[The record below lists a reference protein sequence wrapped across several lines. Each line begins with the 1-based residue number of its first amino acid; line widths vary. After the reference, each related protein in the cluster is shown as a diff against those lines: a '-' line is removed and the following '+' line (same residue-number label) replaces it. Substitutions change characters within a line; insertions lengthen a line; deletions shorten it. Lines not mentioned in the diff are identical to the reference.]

1 MDVFLKCHEIND
13 LLISKDYNEAR
24 DELIK
29 LLDYHKTNNIK
40 YSPVLNN
47 LIREVGLYPYIEY
60 ETSNWQEKFVFDAFK
75 IDVGKQ
81 QATLH
86 REQSFLLREL
96 LENKNIAVSAPTSFG
111 KSFVIDAFIQHKNP
125 KNVVLIVPTIALMDE
140 TRRRLYKKFSDKY
153 KIITTTDV
161 ELVEYNI
168 LIFPQERAINYIN
181 RLKEIDLLVVD
192 EFYKASSLFESTDRS
207 SIL

>member
-1 MDVFLKCHEIND
+1 M
-13 LLISKDYNEAR
+13 
-24 DELIK
+24 
-29 LLDYHKTNNIK
+29 
-40 YSPVLNN
+40 
-47 LIREVGLYPYIEY
+47 
-60 ETSNWQEKFVFDAFK
+60 
-75 IDVGKQ
+75 
-81 QATLH
+81 H
-86 REQSFLLREL
+86 REQSLLLKKL

-111 KSFVIDAFIQHKNP
+111 KSFVIDAFIQHKQP

-161 ELVEYNI
+161 ELAEYNI

-181 RLKEIDLLVVD
+181 HLKEIDLLVVD

-207 SIL
+207 SILLKAIIKLGKIAKQKYYLAPNITKISENSFTKDMVFDEPPPIQ